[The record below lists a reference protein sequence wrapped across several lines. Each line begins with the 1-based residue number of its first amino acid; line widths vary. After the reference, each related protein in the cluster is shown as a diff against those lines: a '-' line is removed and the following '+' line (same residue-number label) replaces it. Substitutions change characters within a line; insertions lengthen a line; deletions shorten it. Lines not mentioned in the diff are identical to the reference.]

1 MAQRTDDGGQAPPGE
16 RGPDGRAPS
25 PAAKRGALQQLL
37 LEVAIS
43 DPKLNCF
50 NRAYFVHR
58 ARGEI
63 ARRARYGARLS
74 LLLVEP
80 DHPEGSRHPVEE
92 AEAALPHVA
101 NLLRGSLRPSDIL
114 ARWRG
119 NGLVVLLPCTGLAG
133 ATRLA
138 RRLAAA
144 ARRDVPTPGG
154 VGPAAVSVSVGIA
167 TWLGRE
173 ETLETLVRRARAGLL
188 EAQERGRGGVGIG

>member
-16 RGPDGRAPS
+16 RGSGERAS
-25 PAAKRGALQQLL
+25 TAAAKRGALQQLL

-63 ARRARYGARLS
+63 ARRSRYGARLS
-74 LLLVEP
+74 LLLIEP
-80 DHPEGSRHPVEE
+80 DHPEGSRQPAEE

-101 NLLRGSLRPSDIL
+101 NLLRASLRPSDIL
-114 ARWRG
+114 GRWRG
-119 NGLVVLLPCTGLAG
+119 NGLVALLPSTGLAG
-133 ATRLA
+133 ATKLA
-138 RRLAAA
+138 RRLAAVV
-144 ARRDVPTPGG
+144 RRDVPAPGG
-154 VGPAAVSVSVGIA
+154 EDVPASVSIGIA

-188 EAQERGRGGVGIG
+188 EAQERGRGEVGIG

>member
-16 RGPDGRAPS
+16 RGPREGGPS
-25 PAAKRGALQQLL
+25 SAAKRGALQQLL

-43 DPKLNCF
+43 DPQLNCF

-63 ARRARYGARLS
+63 AHRARYGARLS
-74 LLLVEP
+74 LLLLEP
-80 DHPEGSRHPVEE
+80 DHPEGSRHPAEE

-101 NLLRGSLRPSDIL
+101 SVACGSLRPSDIL

-133 ATRLA
+133 ATKLA

-144 ARRDVPTPGG
+144 VRRDGAAPDGA
-154 VGPAAVSVSVGIA
+154 GPAVSVSVGVA

-188 EAQERGRGGVGIG
+188 EAQERGRGGMGIG

>member
-16 RGPDGRAPS
+16 RGSGERAS
-25 PAAKRGALQQLL
+25 TAAAKRGALQQLL

-74 LLLVEP
+74 LLLIEP
-80 DHPEGSRHPVEE
+80 DHPEGSRHPGED

-101 NLLRGSLRPSDIL
+101 NLIRGSLRPSDIL

-133 ATRLA
+133 AAKLA

-144 ARRDVPTPGG
+144 VRRDA
-154 VGPAAVSVSVGIA
+154 PAPDGEVAPASVSIGIA

>member
-1 MAQRTDDGGQAPPGE
+1 MAQRTDDGGQALPGE
-16 RGPDGRAPS
+16 RGPRERGPMSAT
-25 PAAKRGALQQLL
+25 KRGALQQLL

-43 DPKLNCF
+43 DPQLNCF

-74 LLLVEP
+74 LLLLEP
-80 DHPEGSRHPVEE
+80 DHPEDSRHPAEE

-101 NLLRGSLRPSDIL
+101 NVARGSLRPSDLL

-133 ATRLA
+133 ATKLA

-144 ARRDVPTPGG
+144 VRRDASAPGG
-154 VGPAAVSVSVGIA
+154 VGPASISVSIGIA

>member
-16 RGPDGRAPS
+16 RGRGERAPTQ
-25 PAAKRGALQQLL
+25 AAKRGALQQLL

-43 DPKLNCF
+43 EPKLNCF

-63 ARRARYGARLS
+63 ARRARYGACLS
-74 LLLVEP
+74 LLLLEP
-80 DHPEGSRHPVEE
+80 DRPEGSRHPVEE

-133 ATRLA
+133 ATKLA
-138 RRLAAA
+138 RRLTAA
-144 ARRDVPTPGG
+144 ARRDAPAPGG
-154 VGPAAVSVSVGIA
+154 AGPAVSVSVGVA